1 MKKII
6 SLILALLCASMLTG
20 CNFGINFVN
29 RYGNYADASK
39 YSVGSFTYAAED
51 VDAVEIN
58 WVNGEIEIVQ
68 SELAELS
75 VTENGETL
83 DSEEQMHYYI
93 RNGKLII
100 HYCESG
106 HFGEIN
112 SAKKKLR
119 VEIPVDV
126 DVDIDNVSADISIG
140 EMRVGDFELTNV
152 SGDVS
157 FAGITA
163 DWDIDIEIVSGKIDV
178 KSVCARTFSVNGV
191 SGNINAAKIDA
202 DEIDIEIVSGK
213 TELVLARA
221 CEVDISGVSGNVKI
235 TLPEGIGAEV
245 ELDSASGNL
254 HSDRDYTKKGDT
266 YFFGGGEAK
275 IDVETVSGELY
286 IY

>member
-163 DWDIDIEIVSGKIDV
+163 KDIDIEIVSGKIDA

>member
-6 SLILALLCASMLTG
+6 SLILAFLCASMLTG

-39 YSVGSFTYAAED
+39 YSVGDFTYNAKD
-51 VDAVEIN
+51 VNTVEIN
-58 WVNGEIEIVQ
+58 WVGGEIEIVQ
-68 SELAELS
+68 SENATLS

-119 VEIPVDV
+119 VEIPEGAEL
-126 DVDIDNVSADISIG
+126 DIDNVSADITLG
-140 EMRVGDFELTNV
+140 EINVSDFELTNV
-152 SGDVS
+152 SGDVT

-163 DWDIDIEIVSGKIDV
+163 KDIDIEIVSGKIDA

-235 TLPEGIGAEV
+235 TLPEGIGTEV